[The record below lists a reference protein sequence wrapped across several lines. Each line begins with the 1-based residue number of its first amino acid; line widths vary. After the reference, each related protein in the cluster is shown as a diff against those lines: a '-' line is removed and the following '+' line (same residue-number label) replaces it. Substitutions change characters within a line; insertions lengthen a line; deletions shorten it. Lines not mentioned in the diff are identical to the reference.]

1 MAQFASCF
9 FGDFDKT
16 AELTEKIAVLRG
28 NDDKFGVV
36 LKGFTKLDW
45 SSFKHMTGS
54 QCIGCTS
61 SLIQNERVREK
72 SKIWKYVLANWIAY
86 APKVY
91 EMIQLMNNI
100 KGGDLDIT
108 ALVEDGMFEK
118 KIYYP
123 VALYAEMLW
132 NTDADIRELMAEVAM
147 RGYVDFE

>member
-1 MAQFASCF
+1 MR
-9 FGDFDKT
+9 FDDQGKKKAIT
-16 AELTEKIAVLRG
+16 FSY
-28 NDDKFGVV
+28 DDGITQDV
-36 LKGFTKLDW
+36 
-45 SSFKHMTGS
+45 
-54 QCIGCTS
+54 Q
-61 SLIQNERVREK
+61 
-72 SKIWKYVLANWIAY
+72 
-86 APKVY
+86 
-91 EMIQLMNNI
+91 MIQLMNNI